1 MIPVYTI
8 KGDIQVN
15 QPEIEKKWLDK

>member
-8 KGDIQVN
+8 KEDIQVN
-15 QPEIEKKWLDK
+15 QPENEKKWLDK